1 MPDLTKQFP
10 RFVFSVALQSELV
23 GVGTL
28 ILQVMKLRFKEAQ
41 IIAETPLVT
50 ISWKL

>member
-10 RFVFSVALQSELV
+10 HFVFSVALQSELV
-23 GVGTL
+23 GVG
-28 ILQVMKLRFKEAQ
+28 MKLRFKEAQ
-41 IIAETPLVT
+41 IIAETPLVP